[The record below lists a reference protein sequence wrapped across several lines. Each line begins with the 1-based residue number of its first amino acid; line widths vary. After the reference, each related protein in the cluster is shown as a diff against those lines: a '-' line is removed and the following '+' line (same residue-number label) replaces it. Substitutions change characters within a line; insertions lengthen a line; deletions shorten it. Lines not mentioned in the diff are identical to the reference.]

1 MHLEQMHTIK
11 TDKFHHENGGIF
23 VMCITV
29 KFSAVFFEE
38 YDYGVIDI
46 YGTDSTHMSKALNP
60 AAMSD
65 ILRSCRI
72 HD

>member
-1 MHLEQMHTIK
+1 
-11 TDKFHHENGGIF
+11 
-23 VMCITV
+23 MCITA

-46 YGTDSTHMSKALNP
+46 YGTDSTYMSKALNP

-65 ILRSCRI
+65 ILPSCRI